1 MIRRYSDTSL
11 FSESEFEKLANSIK
25 KNENKKLYKVCSN
38 QEEANIAISELKL
51 KGYKLEVSVLDWTLQ

>member
-51 KGYKLEVSVLDWTLQ
+51 V